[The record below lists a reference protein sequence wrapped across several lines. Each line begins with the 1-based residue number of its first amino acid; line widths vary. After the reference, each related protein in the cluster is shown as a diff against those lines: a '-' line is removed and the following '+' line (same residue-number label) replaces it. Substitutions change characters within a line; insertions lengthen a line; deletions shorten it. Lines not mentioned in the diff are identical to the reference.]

1 MTPRRPR
8 GARPDRPEPRPG
20 ARRRLRPAT
29 ARDLD
34 LLVVHRRRMWEEI
47 GGFTVAEL
55 DRADG
60 AYRRWV
66 ERERRAHRFLAYVVE
81 EPPGRPVASGALWRS
96 PTQPRPGALAR
107 ESMPYLL
114 SMYTDPAARGRGIAS
129 DLVRAMVDWARA
141 HGYRRVY
148 LHASK
153 LGRGVYARL
162 GFADGNEMRL
172 DLPNASRRR

>member
-1 MTPRRPR
+1 M
-8 GARPDRPEPRPG
+8 
-20 ARRRLRPAT
+20 RPAT
-29 ARDLD
+29 ARDLA
-34 LLVVHRRRMWEEI
+34 LLVGHRRRMWEEI

-66 ERERRAHRFLAYVVE
+66 ERERRARRFRAYVVE
-81 EPPGRPVASGALWRS
+81 EPLGRPVASGALWRS
-96 PTQPRPGALAR
+96 PAQPRPGALAR

-114 SMYTDPAARGRGIAS
+114 SMYTDPTARGRGIAS
-129 DLVRAMVDWARA
+129 DLVGAMVDWARS

-148 LHASK
+148 LHASP

-162 GFADGNEMRL
+162 GFTDGNEMRL
-172 DLPNASRRR
+172 DLPPLARTR

>member
-1 MTPRRPR
+1 
-8 GARPDRPEPRPG
+8 
-20 ARRRLRPAT
+20 
-29 ARDLD
+29 
-34 LLVVHRRRMWEEI
+34 MWEEI
-47 GGFTVAEL
+47 GGFTAAEL

-66 ERERRAHRFLAYVVE
+66 ERERRAHRFRAYVVE

-96 PTQPRPGALAR
+96 PAQPRPGALAR

-114 SMYTDPAARGRGIAS
+114 SMYTDPAERGRGIAS
-129 DLVRAMVDWARA
+129 DLVCAMVDWARA

-162 GFADGNEMRL
+162 GFEDGNEMRL
-172 DLPNASRRR
+172 DLPDAARGG